1 MVDGPKHRVIAF
13 DNRTR
18 RSYGSRLGPPGNVSF
33 DAMLDQLPLPPLPA
47 GREILIVVA
56 PLQVIGPPVLDDIVA
71 PGSYRAFDLGGISK
85 TSGLS
90 PSSTS
95 GLRQMTGTNPDAVEA
110 WAFDVVTFE
119 HLLER
124 LEPYGRVVLLSGD
137 VHYSSGT
144 VMSYWRGNA
153 RRPARFAQFTSS
165 GFKNVMPSRVTFVD
179 RSIGFAQQMVRAD
192 LGAERI
198 AWDQPLEDLV
208 LLPEGTSQI
217 DLVPVMRARL
227 QSVPV
232 TVPTW
237 GWPDL
242 NDPATALRP
251 EAREPAQPRRP
262 ARLALAGEAAPR
274 QPPGERPGRRRSG
287 SSSSPTP
294 RRSSAI
300 SSIRSGCSRA
310 TRRSPRGT
318 STRCAACATPGSSC
332 SAPTSGG

>member
-1 MVDGPKHRVIAF
+1 MVDGPKHRVIVF

-18 RSYGSRLGPPGNVSF
+18 RSYGSRLGPPGNVSV

-85 TSGLS
+85 TSDLS
-90 PSSTS
+90 PSSTT

-110 WAFDVVTFE
+110 WAFDASTFE

-144 VMSYWRGNA
+144 LMSYWRGNA
-153 RRPARFAQFTSS
+153 PRPARFAQFTSS

-179 RSIGFAQQMVRAD
+179 RSIGFAQQMVRAN

-232 TVPTW
+232 H
-237 GWPDL
+237 GPDL
-242 NDPATALRP
+242 GLARPQRPRAALRP
-251 EAREPAQPRRP
+251 EARQPAQPRRP

-274 QPPGERPGRRRSG
+274 PPPGERPGRRRSG
-287 SSSSPTP
+287 SSSSTTP
-294 RRSSAI
+294 RRSSAT
-300 SSIRSGCSRA
+300 SSIRSGARGLPGGRRA
-310 TRRSPRGT
+310 APARADAG
-318 STRCAACATPGSSC
+318 CATPGRSC